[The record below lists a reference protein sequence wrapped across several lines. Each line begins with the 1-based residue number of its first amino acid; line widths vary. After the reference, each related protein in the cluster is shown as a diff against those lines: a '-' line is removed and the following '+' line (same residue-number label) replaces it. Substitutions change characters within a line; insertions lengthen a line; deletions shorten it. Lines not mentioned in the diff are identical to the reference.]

1 MGAGFKV
8 GRHRWSLQKKLAVWL
23 GIALVV
29 SLGLSLFSRRTDLH
43 VVHDRDGGHFEHDH
57 RRVFDHRTGAMG
69 RSRDTGHGGHDAHSS
84 DLTRRTGPTF
94 SKHAT
99 TFGVGERDD
108 GGSGETFSTR
118 FGRDGDPWGS
128 FVGEARDGTAGRDGD
143 RSDHRTGAMGRSRD
157 TGHGAHSSDL
167 TRRTGPTFS
176 KHATTFGVGER
187 DDDPFVARSPP
198 RKSGWM
204 RELWDETKHL
214 TYEMAGLAEDDWDF
228 ESEMARRPKELD
240 DEELDEEIER
250 ADDKQQK
257 LFDKEAMT
265 SIYAPRTF

>member
-43 VVHDRDGGHFEHDH
+43 DREGGHFEHDH

-99 TFGVGERDD
+99 TFG
-108 GGSGETFSTR
+108 F
-118 FGRDGDPWGS
+118 
-128 FVGEARDGTAGRDGD
+128 
-143 RSDHRTGAMGRSRD
+143 
-157 TGHGAHSSDL
+157 
-167 TRRTGPTFS
+167 
-176 KHATTFGVGER
+176 GER

-240 DEELDEEIER
+240 DEELDEEFER

-257 LFDKEAMT
+257 MFDKEATT
-265 SIYAPRTF
+265 SRYAPRTF

>member
-1 MGAGFKV
+1 MVAVFKV
-8 GRHRWSLQKKLAVWL
+8 GRHRWYPQKKLAVWFC
-23 GIALVV
+23 IALVG

-43 VVHDRDGGHFEHDH
+43 DREGGHFEHDH

-69 RSRDTGHGGHDAHSS
+69 RSRDTSHGAHSS

-128 FVGEARDGTAGRDGD
+128 FVGEARDGKADRDGD
-143 RSDHRTGAMGRSRD
+143 RFDHRTGAMGRSRD
-157 TGHGAHSSDL
+157 TGHGGHGADSSDL

-176 KHATTFGVGER
+176 KHATTFGIGER

-198 RKSGWM
+198 KKSGWM
-204 RELWDETKHL
+204 HELWDETKHL
-214 TYEMAGLAEDDWDF
+214 TYEMAGLAEDDWDL

-250 ADDKQQK
+250 ADDKQQN

-265 SIYAPRTF
+265 SRYAPRTF